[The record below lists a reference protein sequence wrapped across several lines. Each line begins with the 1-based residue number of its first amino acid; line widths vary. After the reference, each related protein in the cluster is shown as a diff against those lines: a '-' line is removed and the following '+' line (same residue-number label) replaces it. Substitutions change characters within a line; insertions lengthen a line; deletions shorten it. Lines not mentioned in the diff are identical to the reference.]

1 MSCLTC
7 LAVGVWHSV
16 FTQSLPAVAGCRSS
30 AVWVLRWNV
39 SVRSL
44 VTWRKSGTALWPW
57 HPCGWRTPFGWI
69 SLWGSCCPAQ
79 QGDVYNYLSSGPKDL
94 LSDRCVLSCPSMDL
108 VTCLLDF
115 RLNLASHRSIIP
127 RLAASLAACAQLSA
141 LGEWVAPLLP
151 GLSFSLRR
159 MVILRLFCLLI
170 SAASHRMWALQ
181 RLRKLLT
188 TEFGQSININRLLG
202 DNDGETRALVW
213 NITL

>member
-1 MSCLTC
+1 MSCFTC
-7 LAVGVWHSV
+7 LAVGLWHSV

-39 SVRSL
+39 SVQSL
-44 VTWRKSGTALWPW
+44 VTWHKSGTALWPW
-57 HPCGWRTPFGWI
+57 HPWGWRTHFGWI

-141 LGEWVAPLLP
+141 LGEWHLCCQVCLTPWEEWSSSDFSVFSFQLP
-151 GLSFSLRR
+151 VTECGPFKDWGSF
-159 MVILRLFCLLI
+159 
-170 SAASHRMWALQ
+170 LQ
-181 RLRKLLT
+181 LNLDNQLT
-188 TEFGQSININRLLG
+188 
-202 DNDGETRALVW
+202 
-213 NITL
+213 